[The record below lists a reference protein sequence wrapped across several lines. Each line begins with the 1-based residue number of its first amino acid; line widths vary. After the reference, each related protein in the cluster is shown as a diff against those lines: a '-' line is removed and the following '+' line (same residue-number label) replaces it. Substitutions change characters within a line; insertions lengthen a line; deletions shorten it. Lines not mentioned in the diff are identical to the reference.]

1 MHNCK
6 LFIGNLSPTT
16 TTEALLNFYS
26 QFGKV
31 IECKILRHA
40 VTKESRG
47 FGFVTFSN
55 AEMVDTAMN
64 SRPHFVGGRMVDP
77 RRALPKEVLDETSG
91 PVATNRIFVRGI
103 VQQHDPEKLEEYFSR
118 FGNVTE
124 VTIMIDP
131 TTGKRRGYAV
141 VSFDDYD
148 PVDRAIKA
156 FPANLSQ
163 NAQDTPPT
171 CNNKAGLLHV
181 FFVQLATWRLF
192 YLWKAEEL

>member
-16 TTEALLNFYS
+16 TTEILLKFYS
-26 QFGKV
+26 HYGKV

-55 AEMVDTAMN
+55 AEMVDAAMN
-64 SRPHFVGGRMVDP
+64 ARPHFVGGRMVDP

-91 PVATNRIFVRGI
+91 PIATNRIFVRGI
-103 VQQHDPEKLEEYFSR
+103 SHQHNPETLEEYFSR

-124 VTIMIDP
+124 VTIMVDP
-131 TTGKRRGYAV
+131 ATGKRRGYAV
-141 VSFDDYD
+141 VCFDDYD
-148 PVDRAIKA
+148 PVDRAIKVLCITVQKYHVVDQA
-156 FPANLSQ
+156 HCVVSKFLSRERQRKSQ
-163 NAQDTPPT
+163 NGSVEVDS
-171 CNNKAGLLHV
+171 
-181 FFVQLATWRLF
+181 
-192 YLWKAEEL
+192 Y